1 MAQRDQTWPG
11 ETIGAAVLHFM
22 SGECAD
28 PASRVRAMVGSTTA
42 ADSFG
47 GSALGD
53 SAPGGAADLPTRLP
67 PGRGGGCSG
76 PLLVMPETEAEVLEC
91 VRYAKNLGLSVSVIG
106 GAHTPYSSLGQ
117 MVLDLQRFSDVA
129 VDQHSRTITVGGGA
143 RAKPILEAAQ
153 AKGLM
158 VALGTAPTVGLG
170 LVLQGGIGHMS
181 RQLGLA
187 LDGIVSARVVVAD
200 GRCVVASRA
209 ENAELLWALSGC
221 GPNFGAVLSLTLAAH
236 PAKTLS
242 VAAHVL
248 GCGSAGAWCTRT
260 LLASYGERAAALPRS
275 ASADAILHFRKD
287 GTMALGIYDYRL
299 RGLGPGDECVRAAAG
314 VGAGLMRDVGA
325 AVHVRCRFR
334 A

>member
-1 MAQRDQTWPG
+1 
-11 ETIGAAVLHFM
+11 
-22 SGECAD
+22 
-28 PASRVRAMVGSTTA
+28 MVGSTTA

-53 SAPGGAADLPTRLP
+53 SAPGGASDLPTRLP

-76 PLLVMPETEAEVLEC
+76 SRLVVMPETEAEVLEC

-287 GTMALGIYDYRL
+287 GTKALGVYDYQL
-299 RGLGPGDECVRAAAG
+299 RGLGPGDEECVRAAAG